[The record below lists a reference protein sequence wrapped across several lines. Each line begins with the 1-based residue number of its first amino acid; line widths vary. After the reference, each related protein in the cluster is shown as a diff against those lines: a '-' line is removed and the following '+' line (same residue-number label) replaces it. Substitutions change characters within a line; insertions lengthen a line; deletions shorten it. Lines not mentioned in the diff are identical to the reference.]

1 MCEPTTLVAASLAM
15 SGMQAYSQY
24 QQGQYGS
31 AVAKQNANIADAQT
45 LDAVNRGNSQAEEVR
60 RRNAQAAG
68 SQAASMAANGGDL
81 TSGSNLD
88 IFGDTAQ
95 FGMLDSLTAISN
107 AKREAF
113 GYQVQ
118 STNSLAEATS
128 QRRQGNMGAATTLLT
143 APINAYGAYR
153 MGGGEWNPFAKGNG
167 KTPMLSDS
175 SLFNNNPKFK
185 IGGY

>member
-24 QQGQYGS
+24 QNGRYQAEAANES
-31 AVAKQNANIADAQT
+31 AKVADAQA

-68 SQAASMAANGGDL
+68 TQAATAAATGGDL
-81 TSGSNLD
+81 ASGSFLD

-95 FGMLDSLTAISN
+95 FGALDTLTTINNSQ
-107 AKREAF
+107 REAY

-118 STNSLAEATS
+118 AANSRAEAS
-128 QRRQGNMGAATTLLT
+128 SLRRQGNIGATGTLLT
-143 APINAYGAYR
+143 APINAYGAYK
-153 MGGGEWNPFAKGNG
+153 MAGGSMSQKAAPITAAVGT
-167 KTPMLSDS
+167 KT
-175 SLFNNNPKFK
+175 
-185 IGGY
+185 GR